1 MIEQFQKLSTTNTMM
16 TRNQTAAAATATT
29 ATTAATV
36 ITISNDPKDTVIY
49 PSMFDRWRL
58 PL

>member
-1 MIEQFQKLSTTNTMM
+1 MM
-16 TRNQTAAAATATT
+16 TRNKTAATAAAATA
-29 ATTAATV
+29 AA
-36 ITISNDPKDTVIY
+36 ITISNDPSDTVIY

>member
-1 MIEQFQKLSTTNTMM
+1 MM
-16 TRNQTAAAATATT
+16 TRNQTATTATAAAATAAATAT
-29 ATTAATV
+29 ATV
-36 ITISNDPKDTVIY
+36 ITISNDPSDTVIY